1 MKLGTAFGC
10 ATLAL
15 AFVSSGCGGDKK
27 PATPPPNGSA
37 TPPNNGAP
45 NNGMPNNGMPNNG
58 APNNGMPNNGAP
70 NNGAWN
76 NNPPPNNGMP
86 NNNPPPNTGV
96 PNNPP
101 PPANTGNVAQ
111 QIDPN
116 VAMVAQTALA
126 TFASTA
132 LQPGMVREGNTLA
145 GNFTPT
151 QTLSMPFTIAPG
163 KCYSIVAAG
172 VGPGMEVDITAQAS
186 GPVAIPGFNPQFGQ
200 AKGKPS
206 PTGSSAVLGEKA
218 NCIKLAL
225 SPIPIQATYV
235 ITVSKGSG
243 MVAAQLFSK

>member
-1 MKLGTAFGC
+1 M
-10 ATLAL
+10 
-15 AFVSSGCGGDKK
+15 
-27 PATPPPNGSA
+27 
-37 TPPNNGAP
+37 PNNGNP
-45 NNGMPNNGMPNNG
+45 NNGMPNNGNP
-58 APNNGMPNNGAP
+58 
-70 NNGAWN
+70 
-76 NNPPPNNGMP
+76 NNPPPNNGGW
-86 NNNPPPNTGV
+86 NNNVPPQNTGA

-101 PPANTGNVAQ
+101 PPANTGNTAQ

-126 TFASTA
+126 TFANGA

-151 QTLSMPFTIAPG
+151 QTLSMPFTIQPG

-172 VGPGMEVDITAQAS
+172 VGPGMEVDISAQAS
-186 GPVAIPGFNPQFGQ
+186 GPIAIPGFNPQFGQ

-206 PTGSSAVLGEKA
+206 ATGSTAVLGEKA

-225 SPIPIQATYV
+225 SPVPIQATYV
-235 ITVSKGSG
+235 ITVTKGSG

>member
-45 NNGMPNNGMPNNG
+45 NNGM
-58 APNNGMPNNGAP
+58 PNNGMPNNGAP

>member
-1 MKLGTAFGC
+1 MKLGTVAAI

-15 AFVSSGCGGDKK
+15 SAFGCGGSK
-27 PATPPPNGSA
+27 PAATTPPAGSA
-37 TPPNNGAP
+37 TATNGAP
-45 NNGMPNNGMPNNG
+45 NNGMPNNGAPNNGAPNNGQWNNGAPNNG

-70 NNGAWN
+70 NNGA
-76 NNPPPNNGMP
+76 
-86 NNNPPPNTGV
+86 

-101 PPANTGNVAQ
+101 ANNGNTAQ

-126 TFASTA
+126 TFANTQ

-145 GNFTPT
+145 GNFTPG
-151 QTLSMPFTIAPG
+151 QTLSQAFTIAPG

-206 PTGSSAVLGEKA
+206 ATGSTAVLGEKA

-235 ITVSKGSG
+235 ITVTKGSG